1 MMKRDLAIIKD
12 LERFRVMSRNDIAD
26 IHFGHLK
33 NPITNANIVLKRLA
47 RDGQIEVG
55 TDFRPYVY
63 FPHGSKM
70 KRNSTKIPHYL
81 ELVNVYKQL
90 KKYAEPKVFTVE
102 VRYEKGLC
110 EPDIFTIFKGTPFY
124 IELQRNTYSQA
135 VMDKK
140 IKRYESLYYS
150 GTIEKE
156 PWQKARKVFPY
167 IIMISDTRY
176 EIKSDVLR
184 VFQVPSIHDFM
195 RSVAGEKREV
205 RREQPR
211 VISKRLV

>member
-1 MMKRDLAIIKD
+1 MMKRDLSIIKD
-12 LERFRVMSRNDIAD
+12 LERFRVMSRNDVAD
-26 IHFGHLK
+26 IHFANLK

-70 KRNSTKIPHYL
+70 KRTSTKIPHYL

-90 KKYAEPKVFTVE
+90 KKYAEPRIFTVE
-102 VRYEKGLC
+102 VRYAKGLC

-140 IKRYESLYYS
+140 IKRYEALYYS
-150 GTIEKE
+150 GTIDKE
-156 PWQKARKVFPY
+156 TWQQSRKVFPY

-176 EIKSDVLR
+176 EINSDVLR

-195 RSVAGEKREV
+195 RTMAGDKREP
-205 RREQPR
+205 QK
-211 VISKRLV
+211 VITKRLV